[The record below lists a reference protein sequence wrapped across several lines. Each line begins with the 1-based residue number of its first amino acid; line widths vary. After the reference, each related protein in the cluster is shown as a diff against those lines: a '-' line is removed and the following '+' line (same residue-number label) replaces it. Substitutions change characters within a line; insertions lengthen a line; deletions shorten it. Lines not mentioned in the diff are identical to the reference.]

1 MGIRVAFTLDL
12 GSMQGTLKDESN
24 IQVDICWQV
33 RIYVNL
39 RQWHGIWRRRPDRI
53 QLDLER

>member
-24 IQVDICWQV
+24 IQVDIC
-33 RIYVNL
+33 
-39 RQWHGIWRRRPDRI
+39 
-53 QLDLER
+53 